1 MTSKV
6 REGIAAAQVAVEH
19 DQAGRASAALEHY
32 DLAVA
37 LLQSALP
44 LLEARHA
51 NLRSTTEAKIAEYSL
66 RRRQLS
72 DSMPRAPP
80 ATVQLED
87 VRESSVNRAK
97 ATLNE
102 AMNADRAQ
110 QTAVALRLYEDG
122 LEQLMALLKTSPGDG
137 EEKKWITAELR
148 RHLARAEK
156 LKETLKSAA
165 EGLTGVKALRI
176 ADDAWD
182 SGDYDRALPA
192 YEQAKELLRHEPDNG
207 AHLAHAEIRIEL
219 LVQRQADGAF
229 VRPIPLGHKPGEK
242 YVDPVGEKSKFQEF
256 VATAKEKAKTLKRH
270 VDEKLNDDPW

>member
-6 REGIAAAQVAVEH
+6 REGIAAAQIAVEH
-19 DQAGRASAALEHY
+19 DQAGRVSAALEHY

-44 LLEARHA
+44 LLEGKHA

-72 DSMPRAPP
+72 SVAPLSAPAAVGNDRGESM
-80 ATVQLED
+80 D
-87 VRESSVNRAK
+87 RAK

-110 QTAVALRLYEDG
+110 QAAAALALYEDG
-122 LEQLMALLKTSPGDG
+122 LEQLMALLKGAVDAD
-137 EEKKWITAELR
+137 EKKWITGELR

-165 EGLTGVKALRI
+165 EGLTGLKALQI

-219 LVQRQADGAF
+219 LVQRQNDGAF

-242 YVDPVGEKSKFQEF
+242 YVDPVGEKSKFQEL
-256 VATAKEKAKTLKRH
+256 VATAKEKAKTLKRNI
-270 VDEKLNDDPW
+270 DAKLNDDDGW